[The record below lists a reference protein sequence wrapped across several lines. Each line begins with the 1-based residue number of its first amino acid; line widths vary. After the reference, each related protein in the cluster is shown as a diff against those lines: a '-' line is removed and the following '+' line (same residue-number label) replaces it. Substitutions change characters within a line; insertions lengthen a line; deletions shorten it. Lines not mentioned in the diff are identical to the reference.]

1 MSKINENKL
10 FNEVIKDMNNCGNYY
25 QFLQL
30 MQSKYNMSENDVKA
44 SGLDKVWCKE
54 KHDKPDYYPGEPD
67 PINENAIRKAV
78 RESLEEISWGT
89 VMRAGETADKLSL
102 DIRNLAQKTHEL
114 QKEMIDF
121 AFKRGKGQKSYMQ
134 VVNKTGFG
142 DVIKM
147 LDTFKHNLVYLG
159 QRKGMQSDNF
169 KTSATDAEEHYLNK
183 NGVIA
188 NFDDIQV

>member
-54 KHDKPDYYPGEPD
+54 KHDRPDYYPGEPD

-89 VMRAGETADKLSL
+89 VMKAGEKSDMMSNALMDFGQATYDYMVAMQKFLKYDTGQENSFGKLIGML
-102 DIRNLAQKTHEL
+102 RLNQI
-114 QKEMIDF
+114 
-121 AFKRGKGQKSYMQ
+121 Y
-134 VVNKTGFG
+134 
-142 DVIKM
+142 KM
-147 LDTFKHNLVYLG
+147 LDTMLKFLK
-159 QRKGMQSDNF
+159 RKVLRRDRQSNYF

-183 NGVIA
+183 NGVIT
-188 NFDDIQV
+188 NYDDIQV